1 MIEREKEEQEGGAGR
16 GKEGGGGGETGWKEE
31 GGRRLTISLL
41 CSLQFASRAMKVQN
55 TPTVNEVCYKLPL
68 VETEDQ

>member
-1 MIEREKEEQEGGAGR
+1 MVLAAPYHIQEGG
-16 GKEGGGGGETGWKEE
+16 K
-31 GGRRLTISLL
+31 RLTISLL

-68 VETEDQ
+68 VETEDQKLMMN